1 MKGIIL
7 YGPPACGKDTITLA
21 LTAIDHRCSLFRRLK
36 AGQGKSSTYR
46 IVTEDYIHGMSERGE
61 IAWLNLRYGALYAV
75 DTPELRK
82 ALAAGIPVVHL
93 GQVEAVSA
101 VKGATPGAEWLVVA
115 LWCSRDVAHAR
126 LQARSPSDVAARL
139 EVWDDTPRLAG
150 ADLEIDT
157 GRTNPADAA
166 RAILRAVTG
175 GVPGV
180 PGVPESL

>member
-1 MKGIIL
+1 MRGIIL

-21 LTAIDHRCSLFRRLK
+21 LTEIGRRCLPFRRLK
-36 AGQGKSSTYR
+36 AGPGKSLTYR
-46 IVTEDYIHGMSERGE
+46 IVTEDHIRSLSERGE
-61 IAWLNLRYGALYAV
+61 IAWLNRRYGALYAV

-93 GQVEAVSA
+93 GQAEAISA
-101 VKGATPGAEWLVVA
+101 VRNATPEAEWLVVA
-115 LWCSRDVAHAR
+115 LWCSRDVARAR

-139 EVWDDTPRLAG
+139 QAWDETPLLPG

-157 GRTNPADAA
+157 GRTAPSDAA
-166 RAILRAVTG
+166 RAILRAATG